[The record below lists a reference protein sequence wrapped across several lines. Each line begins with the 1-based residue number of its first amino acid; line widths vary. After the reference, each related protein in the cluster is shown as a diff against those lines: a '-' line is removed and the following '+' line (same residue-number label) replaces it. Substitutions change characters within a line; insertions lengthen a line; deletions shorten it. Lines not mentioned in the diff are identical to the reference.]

1 MISSDGFW
9 LKKKHLEVTITSWA
23 EFLSV
28 DVFFFK
34 KVMSDFRK
42 TPSINDVYIATW
54 LEATEYLPWATGG
67 VLMIL

>member
-1 MISSDGFW
+1 MDFD
-9 LKKKHLEVTITSWA
+9 KKKKNTFEVTITSWA

-28 DVFFFK
+28 DISFFK
-34 KVMSDFRK
+34 VMPDFGK

-54 LEATEYLPWATGG
+54 LEAAEYLPWATGE